1 MTLGDK
7 KYFKRPLCCAK
18 TFDKV
23 WNYWK
28 FVTWFRLAWHVIR
41 LIKAETDAI
50 KGDICTHWLIFESKK
65 GQKYNVFPFFS
76 LLQIMLL
83 LLFFFLLANEK
94 IQQKTWVGKAYILFC
109 PMYLPMAAPI
119 WKIIKILEFKETN
132 NILAHFW
139 FKMTHSI

>member
-65 GQKYNVFPFFS
+65 GQKYNVFPFF
-76 LLQIMLL
+76 
-83 LLFFFLLANEK
+83 LFFKLCYYYSFFSSCKWENSAKNMSRKSIHTFLSYVLAD
-94 IQQKTWVGKAYILFC
+94 
-109 PMYLPMAAPI
+109 AAPI

-132 NILAHFW
+132 ILAHFW